1 MPQKTYL
8 LTLKLNRT
16 PSQNISFLNPITHGV
31 FDHQL
36 LTGGSSGPRQFYV
49 SFANLL
55 GLKWRWT
62 LYPIKT
68 KSKCE
73 QTKKEL
79 GQKNLL
85 LRNDKQKK
93 TMFISGKN
101 AQNSRELQFQCIPA

>member
-1 MPQKTYL
+1 MDLGFWETATIAIITLTLL
-8 LTLKLNRT
+8 LT
-16 PSQNISFLNPITHGV
+16 GY
-31 FDHQL
+31 
-36 LTGGSSGPRQFYV
+36 LTNDYSRGGSSGPRQFYV